1 MGHYE
6 LKQAPPAALHEIDS
20 SSQEN
25 LDDINLARIGKRAVL
40 RRNFGLMSILGFSCT
55 ILITWEGITAYHD
68 RLFIQGFQNGGPAG
82 SVYAFLFVWAGVTA
96 TFVVLSELVSMA
108 PTAGGQYHWCSML
121 APRSA
126 MKLSS
131 YITGWLTVI
140 GWQATYATAIYLN
153 GTYIAA
159 MISLTH
165 SDYVP
170 QAWHMTLYS
179 YATAL
184 IGLAINCVGGKLLP
198 RFEGT
203 ILILH
208 ILGFFAILIPL
219 TYMADHK
226 SAKEVFTHFINEG
239 QWPTQGL
246 SFFIGLIGPVFAFA
260 GGDAAVH
267 MAEEISNAPTYVP
280 WSLMLTVLI
289 NGTLG
294 FAMLLALLFCIGD
307 IDTAL
312 NDPTGLPFVGIFLQ
326 ATESIPGTVVMASII
341 IVLCFCTSVG
351 MLASASRQ
359 FWSFSRD
366 RGIPGWQLW
375 SQVTTRTAIPTYTVV
390 FTTTISLLLNL
401 INIGSDVAFNSLVS
415 MSTSG
420 LYLSYM
426 VVAGLLLYRRCTGG
440 IMERNNGTRGSE
452 IKINTAGAQLVWGPF
467 HVRGVLGI
475 VLNVFSLVYMTIAT
489 FFSFWPPN
497 NHADVQS
504 MNYSVV
510 GTVGTIILSLVYY
523 FVRARRIYSGPVVE
537 I

>member
-1 MGHYE
+1 MERYG
-6 LKQAPPAALHEIDS
+6 LKRPLPASLHEVTDP
-20 SSQEN
+20 SQGGG
-25 LDDINLARIGKRAVL
+25 DDANLARMGKKAVL

-55 ILITWEGITAYHD
+55 ILITWEGIAT
-68 RLFIQGFQNGGPAG
+68 GGPAG
-82 SVYAFLFVWAGVTA
+82 SVYAFLFVWSGIA
-96 TFVVLSELVSMA
+96 TVFVVLSELVSMA

-121 APRSA
+121 TSPST

-131 YITGWLTVI
+131 YVTGWMTVI
-140 GWQATYATAIYLN
+140 GWQATYATSIYLS
-153 GTYIAA
+153 GTQIAS
-159 MISLTH
+159 MVTLTH

-170 QAWHMTLYS
+170 KAWHMTLYS
-179 YATAL
+179 YAIAL
-184 IGLAINCVGGKLLP
+184 IGLGLNCIGGKLLA

-219 TYMADHK
+219 THMAEHK
-226 SAKEVFTHFINEG
+226 TAKEVFTHFINEG
-239 QWPTQGL
+239 QWSSQGL
-246 SFFIGLIGPVFAFA
+246 SFFVGLIGPVFAFA
-260 GGDAAVH
+260 GGDSAVH
-267 MAEEISNAPTYVP
+267 MAEEISHATTYVP

-294 FAMLLALLFCIGD
+294 FSMLLALLFCLGD
-307 IDTAL
+307 VDKAL

-326 ATESIPGTVVMASII
+326 ATESIPGTAVMASII

-351 MLASASRQ
+351 MLAAASRQ
-359 FWSFSRD
+359 LWSFSRD
-366 RGIPGWQLW
+366 RGIPGWRVW
-375 SQVTTRTAIPTYTVV
+375 SKVTTSNCIPTYSVV
-390 FTTTISLLLNL
+390 LTTTIAILLNL
-401 INIGSDVAFNSLVS
+401 INVGSDVAFNSLVS

-426 VVAGLLLYRRCTGG
+426 TVSGLLLYRRCTGG
-440 IMERNNGTRGSE
+440 ILQRTSAMQGGRDAET
-452 IKINTAGAQLVWGPF
+452 KINTAGAQLVWGPF
-467 HVRGVLGI
+467 HIPGI
-475 VLNVFSLVYMTIAT
+475 WGILINTYSLIYMFIAT

-510 GTVGTIILSLVYY
+510 GTGGTIILSLLYY
-523 FVRARRIYSGPVVE
+523 YVRARKVYSGPVVE